1 MWVGGELDRAK
12 WYRHRFKEGHLVEA
26 PVRDDAGKAQGF
38 ILLRVL
44 NHESTASDGHLF
56 AAEFLAAS
64 DSHYRWWMLEGEG
77 KKMAKRGLYHSCEGN
92 TADCGFTRGRHP
104 LVHLEKFRIIGAR
117 GWSNKVPEWAFKGA
131 ARKDIEAFDLRMQSG
146 KEEGEDAVPL
156 PWAEAEEV
164 QSAEEPSSDH
174 PDSDDP
180 GLGEKIQKMRDQL
193 KKLELQQKKAKKAK
207 AAQGAGKTTKDKRKD
222 KAKVKDMEK
231 QRAKSPSSE
240 EPKRRGRSRKPKR
253 RRSKSKERDRKRR
266 RRDATDVKKK
276 KKKESS
282 SDSGSQG
289 PEVGLFEKGS
299 HDDEVQD
306 PIPRKGD
313 RGPFGAGL
321 PVAFDGEDTS
331 DSDEGSVFQAA
342 PPQPVK
348 SGQQALITYSH
359 RRPGRLA
366 ARLLIKMKNEVA
378 LGSGGASMSSVDK
391 TPPIAVHYL
400 LTLMMPQLGARM
412 NLRTQRELRT
422 IMVTYGHLGP
432 FGKESTSQ
440 GSRHPGA
447 KSEGTG
453 EGHHRGPLDDSSVSR
468 ALSKRSVK
476 SPRQGRRG
484 LPYEG
489 VPPDNEGG
497 ELRPKQRRSRS
508 RPTERRKREG
518 QDRKRRSRRKR
529 KDKEEGHGCNVSPG
543 HEPPTEATAPPDS
556 STWQES
562 LRSFLKAE
570 KPVLEVFSEVW
581 RVLDQVS
588 SPLGTYVKSC
598 KGHRVPPG
606 PSAKS
611 TRGNEL
617 LPLSP
622 AVMDRF
628 TSLPDELRS
637 AMKLVLVVLN
647 FLAMG
652 GRYNPSRDVGP
663 PVTLSEGQ
671 EKMLSHIKERVT
683 DLTSE
688 EKRCPPVHE
697 ADLVLGAARYDY
709 AGEPIMILEDLEASK
724 VIPVWP
730 QIGEAA
736 VQPVLPYL
744 PEELAEMIEDP
755 KNCLLPSWEWPD
767 QPTKSRVRATQEE
780 WNKIVQAAYDRGLM
794 APMEDDQVFRDNA
807 GRKVLNGA
815 GGVKKLKKIG
825 GEEKTMQRFI
835 SNFIPINQYL
845 SHLSGG
851 DQFLP
856 YLGQLTLLGLEDDET
871 MLVDSEDFCSCFNL
885 FTLPPAWRSMM
896 CFNLTVD
903 AKLMGGTPGHMV
915 YPAMGVVPMGWINA
929 VTVIQS
935 VVRTLV
941 FQGAQVPESSEVAK
955 IKQMPDTDDLTII
968 YLDSYDELR
977 KLDLQCAEVLEGKP
991 SSRHI
996 RFQQICEEKGLPL
1009 NTAKKLVGATRGT
1022 LQGGLLDGRKG
1033 WYKLAPD
1040 KQVDLVSLCLGLVT
1054 TPSWREFQVRHVI
1067 GKATFGMC
1075 FRRPLLSV
1083 FQDIFGDLQK
1093 LTREDG
1099 QAPSPGSLDELF
1111 MVLAMVP
1118 FMGSSLRVTLDNEI
1132 TCSDASPTGGGA
1144 AVSSEFMAEPQTVEH
1159 AGG

>member
-1 MWVGGELDRAK
+1 M
-12 WYRHRFKEGHLVEA
+12 
-26 PVRDDAGKAQGF
+26 
-38 ILLRVL
+38 
-44 NHESTASDGHLF
+44 
-56 AAEFLAAS
+56 
-64 DSHYRWWMLEGEG
+64 
-77 KKMAKRGLYHSCEGN
+77 
-92 TADCGFTRGRHP
+92 
-104 LVHLEKFRIIGAR
+104 
-117 GWSNKVPEWAFKGA
+117 
-131 ARKDIEAFDLRMQSG
+131 
-146 KEEGEDAVPL
+146 
-156 PWAEAEEV
+156 
-164 QSAEEPSSDH
+164 
-174 PDSDDP
+174 
-180 GLGEKIQKMRDQL
+180 
-193 KKLELQQKKAKKAK
+193 
-207 AAQGAGKTTKDKRKD
+207 
-222 KAKVKDMEK
+222 
-231 QRAKSPSSE
+231 
-240 EPKRRGRSRKPKR
+240 
-253 RRSKSKERDRKRR
+253 
-266 RRDATDVKKK
+266 
-276 KKKESS
+276 
-282 SDSGSQG
+282 
-289 PEVGLFEKGS
+289 
-299 HDDEVQD
+299 
-306 PIPRKGD
+306 
-313 RGPFGAGL
+313 
-321 PVAFDGEDTS
+321 
-331 DSDEGSVFQAA
+331 
-342 PPQPVK
+342 
-348 SGQQALITYSH
+348 
-359 RRPGRLA
+359 
-366 ARLLIKMKNEVA
+366 
-378 LGSGGASMSSVDK
+378 
-391 TPPIAVHYL
+391 
-400 LTLMMPQLGARM
+400 
-412 NLRTQRELRT
+412 
-422 IMVTYGHLGP
+422 
-432 FGKESTSQ
+432 
-440 GSRHPGA
+440 
-447 KSEGTG
+447 
-453 EGHHRGPLDDSSVSR
+453 
-468 ALSKRSVK
+468 
-476 SPRQGRRG
+476 
-484 LPYEG
+484 
-489 VPPDNEGG
+489 
-497 ELRPKQRRSRS
+497 
-508 RPTERRKREG
+508 
-518 QDRKRRSRRKR
+518 
-529 KDKEEGHGCNVSPG
+529 SPG

-915 YPAMGVVPMGWINA
+915 YPAMAVVPMGWINA

-1159 AGG
+1159 AGGECWWCERGFRSEQRYPCPSQCGAVLCSLECIWNHRKHSTRHMRGCPRKSWGLPKFGERFSGPHAPLSHAVAQMGHIEVQPPFDLLRGSDFFSEEGKAELTGLLDDPFLYAEHWAPECKLFSKARGKKIRLSSGRTLSGPQPVRDARHVMGFPWLKSQMKARLRKSNAMALRALRRGETSKQTGMPRHWTTEHPKNSWLWKFAVVKKLEDLGMQHAVGSSCCFGGARQKFYSFFGSSEEIAQRLTRDCPGHPNLLTYEVEQRPDGSLYFPTEEESEYPWALCLEYARGLRAQVDKEKVFEQVKQRYREEWYQEELQPSTARLADPTISKPVATYLTRWEQTMRKGQEAAHLHSLLQRASMRGTDIRFHLMVGNEEQQHEIPYPAKLWRWKTIISFPWKQPAHINELELNAVIVTAKHRARNASKFHTRWIHVVDSTVSRGALSKGRSSSVRLNTPLRKQAAISLAQNSYMFPVWTISRWNFSDKASRQHGEA